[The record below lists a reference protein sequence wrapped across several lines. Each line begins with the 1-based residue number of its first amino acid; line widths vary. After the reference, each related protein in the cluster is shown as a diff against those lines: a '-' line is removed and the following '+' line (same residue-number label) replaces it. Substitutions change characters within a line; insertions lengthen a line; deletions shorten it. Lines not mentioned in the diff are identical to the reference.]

1 MRLVFILVFLSIS
14 ILFAQFG
21 LPSLENR
28 LEAAEDSL
36 TFYYQEES
44 RLTGG
49 YNNIDLVIVE
59 HKVDFW
65 KSRIKLLTIQMDLE
79 RLSKEHE
86 ELMKEYYHE
95 RATLDSLRNIIQ

>member
-1 MRLVFILVFLSIS
+1 MRLVLILVILSIS
-14 ILFAQFG
+14 ILSAQFG

-44 RLTGG
+44 RLTGA

-65 KSRIKLLTIQMDLE
+65 KSRIKLLTIQIDLE